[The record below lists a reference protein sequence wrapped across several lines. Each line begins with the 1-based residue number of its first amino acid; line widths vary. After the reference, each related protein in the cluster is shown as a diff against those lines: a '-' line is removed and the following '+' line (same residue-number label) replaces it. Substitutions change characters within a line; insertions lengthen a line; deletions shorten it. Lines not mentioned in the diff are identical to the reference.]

1 MIISSVKE
9 EPMVK
14 RKRKAISFDAMI
26 KFFIQQYDIPTKK
39 DIAKLVERMDRLEKL
54 IRSSTTGG
62 KGGNL
67 SAGKSRRGGSGSKSI
82 DIVFDVISK
91 FEEGI
96 DFEGIK
102 AATGFDDKKIRNIIF
117 RLHKLNKISRKRRG
131 IYVSTL

>member
-1 MIISSVKE
+1 
-9 EPMVK
+9 MVK

-39 DIAKLVERMDRLEKL
+39 DIARLAERMDRLEKL
-54 IRSSTTGG
+54 IRASIG
-62 KGGNL
+62 KGGHAA
-67 SAGKSRRGGSGSKSI
+67 AGRSRKGGSGYKSI
-82 DIVFDVISK
+82 DVVFDVICK

-96 DFEGIK
+96 DFDGIK

-131 IYVSTL
+131 IYIAS